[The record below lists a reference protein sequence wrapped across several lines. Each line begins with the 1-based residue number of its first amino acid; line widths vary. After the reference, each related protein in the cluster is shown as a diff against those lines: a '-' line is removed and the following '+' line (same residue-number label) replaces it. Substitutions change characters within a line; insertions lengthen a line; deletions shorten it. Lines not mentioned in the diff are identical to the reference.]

1 MMSRHLDVSAE
12 VADAL
17 SSGRPVIALESTIIS
32 HGFPYPDNIECARE
46 AERVARECGAVP
58 ATIAVLSGRLTVGL
72 DESQLEFL
80 ATAGPARIIK
90 ASRRDLGVL
99 IARRL
104 DGATT
109 VAATMI
115 VAALAGIDVF
125 ATGGIGGVHRGAHE
139 TFDISADLLELARTD
154 VAVVCAGA
162 KSILD
167 LGLTLEVLET
177 HGVPVIGYQTDEFPA
192 FYAPTSGFRVGW
204 RADSAEEIAGIA
216 RARRHV
222 GLSGGIVVANPI
234 PAAHAIDR
242 SSLDSWTEIAL
253 AEAASEGISGKE
265 VTPFLLGRLHELSE
279 GVTEQANKELV
290 YHNVRL
296 AAALAQA
303 LTASV

>member
-1 MMSRHLDVSAE
+1 
-12 VADAL
+12 
-17 SSGRPVIALESTIIS
+17 
-32 HGFPYPDNIECARE
+32 
-46 AERVARECGAVP
+46 RVFV
-58 ATIAVLSGRLTVGL
+58 
-72 DESQLEFL
+72 
-80 ATAGPARIIK
+80 
-90 ASRRDLGVL
+90 
-99 IARRL
+99 
-104 DGATT
+104 
-109 VAATMI
+109 
-115 VAALAGIDVF
+115 
-125 ATGGIGGVHRGAHE
+125 TGGLGGVHRGAE
-139 TFDISADLLELARTD
+139 TSFDVSADLTELGQTD